1 MKEEDIKL
9 ISLDKARLE
18 KIEEIYWIYYN
29 TLKYKSN
36 STIQLSIDGCFEN
49 IKLKIGC
56 QACTQA
62 SISKSEGN
70 KHTLEITYDTK
81 NIGNFTKT
89 VTFFH
94 TKNGKEE
101 ATTFKII
108 GTVSR

>member
-1 MKEEDIKL
+1 MEDIKIKL
-9 ISLDKARLE
+9 LSEDKARLE
-18 KIEEIYWIYYN
+18 KIENIYWIYYN
-29 TLKYKSN
+29 TLPYKGN

-101 ATTFKII
+101 STTFKIT

>member
-1 MKEEDIKL
+1 MEDIKIKL
-9 ISLDKARLE
+9 LSEDKARLE
-18 KIEEIYWIYYN
+18 KIENIYWIYYN
-29 TLKYKSN
+29 TLPYKGN
-36 STIQLSIDGCFEN
+36 STIQLEVEVDSDSQRI
-49 IKLKIGC
+49 KIGC
-56 QACTQA
+56 MACTT
-62 SISKSEGN
+62 SNISKSEGN

-101 ATTFKII
+101 ATTFKIT

>member
-62 SISKSEGN
+62 NISKSEGN
-70 KHTLEITYDTK
+70 THTLEITYDTK

-101 ATTFKII
+101 ATTFKIT